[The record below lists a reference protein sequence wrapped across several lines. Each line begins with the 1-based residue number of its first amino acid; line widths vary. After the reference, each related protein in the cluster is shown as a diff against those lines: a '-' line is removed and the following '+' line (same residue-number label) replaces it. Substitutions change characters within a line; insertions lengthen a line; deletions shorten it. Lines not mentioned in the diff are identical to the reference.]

1 MGKKSLIIAIA
12 VLAVAVI
19 ALVLALVFAV
29 RGMSP
34 AGQPTATLDSNA
46 VLTAAAE
53 TANVRLTELAL
64 TTPSATPEPPT
75 ATSDPA
81 LTAAAQTQQ
90 VQLTQQALVTLTPA
104 ASPTLTAAPTSAGG
118 VELAVYVDDITIID
132 GTDLAPGAAF
142 TKTWR
147 LKNAGATTWTT
158 SYKLVFISGD
168 RMGDVTSAAVP
179 KNVLPNEM
187 VDISVDLVAPTKA
200 GTYTGYWKMLNAAGQ
215 FFNDAI
221 YVQIDVVTED
231 GATAV
236 PSPTSSGEDSGDVI
250 SNLVMVVDSASYT
263 GTCPHTF
270 TFSASFTVLKSA
282 TLTYGLEAGS
292 ETPDFEYVLPA
303 PQTSAFAPGNY
314 TLNFPLNFDGTASG
328 WVRLHITAPVDVTS
342 NQTLF
347 SLVCE

>member
-29 RGMSP
+29 RGMSSG
-34 AGQPTATLDSNA
+34 GQPTATLDSNA

-53 TANVRLTELAL
+53 TANIRLTELAL
-64 TTPSATPEPPT
+64 TTPSATLQPPT
-75 ATSDPA
+75 TTPDLA

-90 VQLTQQALVTLTPA
+90 AQLTQTALVTLTPL
-104 ASPTLTAAPTSAGG
+104 ASPTLTAAPTTTG
-118 VELAVYVDDITIID
+118 VELAVFVEDITIID

-158 SYKLVFISGD
+158 SYSLVFISGD
-168 RMGDVTSAAVP
+168 QMGDITSAALP

-187 VDISVDLVAPTKA
+187 VDISVDLVAPTQA
-200 GTYTGYWKMLNAAGQ
+200 GTYTSYWKMLNAAGQ
-215 FFNDAI
+215 FFNDPI
-221 YVQIDVVTED
+221 YVQIDVVTAS

-263 GTCPHTF
+263 GTCPHIF

-282 TLTYGLEAGS
+282 TLTYGLEAAS
-292 ETPDFEYVLPA
+292 DTPGFEFDLPA
-303 PQTSAFAPGNY
+303 AQTAAFAPGNY
-314 TLNFPLNFDGTASG
+314 TLSFPLSFDASASG
-328 WVRLHITAPVDVTS
+328 WVRLQFTSPVDVTS
-342 NQTLF
+342 NQAQF
-347 SLVCE
+347 SLTCE